1 MQTVKRIFLPF
12 LGFILLW
19 GVWSSLAWGA
29 DVYVV
34 YAGKHKGVKTQL
46 LKVFPKD
53 LSVKTY
59 NVDLLAVSDYS
70 GKQKVLAKFGTARVV
85 VILLDASMQVL
96 RGSTVKAD
104 LMIVE
109 SVETTVKSDLWTLYV
124 VSKGTDLSKLG
135 KAVKLLNATKPADLA
150 DAEVIRSSKVVI
162 VDEKTLSVFGA
173 VSLIAERVLR
183 L

>member
-1 MQTVKRIFLPF
+1 
-12 LGFILLW
+12 
-19 GVWSSLAWGA
+19 
-29 DVYVV
+29 
-34 YAGKHKGVKTQL
+34 
-46 LKVFPKD
+46 
-53 LSVKTY
+53 
-59 NVDLLAVSDYS
+59 
-70 GKQKVLAKFGTARVV
+70 
-85 VILLDASMQVL
+85 MQVL